1 MSHVSVAVPT
11 GAKSCTQP
19 QSCPGNLENGCPT
32 CPTFESLDKDGNG
45 LISAVEAVESGFE
58 WILGGRGQ
66 IDADEMEDIKAELNI
81 C

>member
-1 MSHVSVAVPT
+1 M
-11 GAKSCTQP
+11 
-19 QSCPGNLENGCPT
+19 ENGCPT

>member
-1 MSHVSVAVPT
+1 M
-11 GAKSCTQP
+11 
-19 QSCPGNLENGCPT
+19 ENGCPT
-32 CPTFESLDKDGNG
+32 CPTFETLDKDKNG